1 MAILCPC
8 FTLDMLA
15 KILAIGLGTLSGAK
29 RIEELSYLACLSVLV
44 NYMTFLTFFP
54 ACLSL
59 ALEVRKLRLRP
70 SNSRSHPVDPFFPF
84 SLSLVCCA
92 GSCHTPGVTSAQY
105 GS

>member
-8 FTLDMLA
+8 FTLDMLV
-15 KILAIGLGTLSGAK
+15 KILAIGVGTLSGAK

-59 ALEVRKLRLRP
+59 ALEVRKLHRP
-70 SNSRSHPVDPFFPF
+70 SRSRSHPVDPVVSSSPF
-84 SLSLVCCA
+84 SFLPVVSH
-92 GSCHTPGVTSAQY
+92 SQ
-105 GS
+105 